1 MTTPKVRK
9 GKGKPRVSGGANAN
23 KRDVRTVFDAD
34 SNTGAGIGHRPRM
47 LSDELRSSERR
58 VSQHHPQ
65 EEQAP
70 SLGERVEQEFEKV
83 KADAEHAGGGFE
95 GWVEGVEGT
104 GIGQLYRGFGMG
116 VGALVLVLVLGLI
129 TGEEAEGWAEL

>member
-1 MTTPKVRK
+1 
-9 GKGKPRVSGGANAN
+9 VSGGSNAN

-34 SNTGAGIGHRPRM
+34 SNIGAGIGHRPRM
-47 LSDELRSSERR
+47 LSDELRLSERR
-58 VSQHHPQ
+58 VSRHRTQG
-65 EEQAP
+65 EESP